1 MPAGLTVLGS
11 ELVALPGQNMALA
24 LLEVAVGAG
33 TDPAVLPVVVAEL
46 GTAVVATVGS
56 GSPVLADLAVLPVAD
71 LGSHPVLLGQLGQ
84 GALGRRPAVLG
95 SHLDHHQGS

>member
-11 ELVALPGQNMALA
+11 ELVALPGQNVALA

-33 TDPAVLPVVVAEL
+33 TDPAVLLVVVAEL

-56 GSPVLADLAVLPVAD
+56 GSPVLADL
-71 LGSHPVLLGQLGQ
+71 GSHPVLLGQLGQ
-84 GALGRRPAVLG
+84 GALGRCPAVLG